1 MSPSRILVVGATGK
15 QGSAVLRSLRSLPSP
30 PKLRALT
37 RNVDSPSAASL
48 KQQGVEVV
56 KGSLDD
62 VASLKRALQ
71 DVDAAFLVSLIPGK
85 GEISEDQQGYNFIEA
100 AKATKLP
107 FIVFTSVSDATP
119 TCGVP
124 HFETKAK
131 IEQALRDS
139 GIPHAIVAP
148 VAFYDNFT
156 RKHSWANF
164 GGMGFFEAAL
174 RGKEIQMV
182 AVDDIGDVAARML
195 TDPHTYNGQRIK
207 LAGDTLTMTQVR
219 DAFARNE
226 QKKVRMATVPAFM
239 LKILPHDAQE
249 MFKWFVTDGFKADPV
264 AVRKEF
270 PSVRTF
276 EQWLQEGNEPAK

>member
-1 MSPSRILVVGATGK
+1 MSSRILVVGATGK
-15 QGSAVLRSLRSLPSP
+15 QGSAVLRSLRALPNP
-30 PKLRALT
+30 PRIRALT
-37 RNVDSPSAASL
+37 RNIDSPSALAL
-48 KQQGVEVV
+48 RKKGVEVV
-56 KGSLDD
+56 KGSLEDI
-62 VASLKRALQ
+62 ASLKTALR
-71 DVDAAFLVSLIPGK
+71 DVDAAFLVSVIPGK
-85 GEISEDQQGYNFIEA
+85 GEIAEDQQGYNFIEA
-100 AKATKLP
+100 AQATKLP

-131 IEQALRDS
+131 IELALKDS
-139 GIPHAIVAP
+139 GIPHAVVAP
-148 VAFYDNFT
+148 VAFFDNFT

-174 RGKEIQMV
+174 KSKAIQMV

-195 TDPHTYNGQRIK
+195 TDPRTYNGQRIK
-207 LAGDTLTMTQVR
+207 LAGDALTMSQVR

-239 LKILPHDAQE
+239 LKVLPHDAQE
-249 MFKWFVTDGFKADPV
+249 MFKWFVTDGFTADPV

-276 EQWLQEGNEPAK
+276 EQWLREGDRVI